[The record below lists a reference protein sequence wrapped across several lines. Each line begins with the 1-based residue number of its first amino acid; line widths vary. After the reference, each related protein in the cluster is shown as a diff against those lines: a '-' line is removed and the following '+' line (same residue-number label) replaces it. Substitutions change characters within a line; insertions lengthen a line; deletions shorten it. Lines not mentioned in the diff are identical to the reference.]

1 MVTYAATG
9 HAKMAEEGQAVGDAI
24 YKSVCPI
31 CGAVRED
38 EQIGL
43 EETPEE
49 YIAKLV
55 DVFREVKRVLKDD
68 GTLWVNIGDSYAG
81 SGKGRYADGHAEGGG
96 KQQTN
101 QGSIMGSLE
110 KSSAPG
116 CKPKDLIGIPW
127 MLAFALRN
135 DGWYLRQD
143 IIWNKRNPMPQSVT
157 DRCVTSHEY
166 IFLLSKSQRYFF
178 DYEAIQEI
186 ATGYDGR
193 KDTMLKGSPKY
204 EQEGYFPSG
213 TKVQTMAARG
223 HERWKF
229 KNLQY
234 DGQAPNS
241 MHLRRAEGLPDD
253 QYPVRN
259 KRDVWTVATK
269 PYTGAHFATY
279 PSELIEPCILAGSA
293 EGDTVLDPFN
303 GAATTGVV
311 CINHDRNYIGIE
323 LNPEYIEISEKRLA
337 ETQAIHDAEKAQ
349 LSLF

>member
-1 MVTYAATG
+1 
-9 HAKMAEEGQAVGDAI
+9 
-24 YKSVCPI
+24 
-31 CGAVRED
+31 
-38 EQIGL
+38 
-43 EETPEE
+43 
-49 YIAKLV
+49 
-55 DVFREVKRVLKDD
+55 
-68 GTLWVNIGDSYAG
+68 
-81 SGKGRYADGHAEGGG
+81 
-96 KQQTN
+96 
-101 QGSIMGSLE
+101 
-110 KSSAPG
+110 
-116 CKPKDLIGIPW
+116 
-127 MLAFALRN
+127 
-135 DGWYLRQD
+135 
-143 IIWNKRNPMPQSVT
+143 MPQSVT

-178 DYEAIQEI
+178 DYEAIQEV